1 MQSIFLDKLK
11 EPTYSDL
18 QNGIVV
24 SFPIWKEIEA
34 FLHEVYPKVESKW
47 HFTSAKMG
55 WSFRMS
61 DSKRVLVYLLPRDKY
76 FKVAMVFGQKATDLI
91 LESEI
96 SESIKTE
103 LKAAKVY
110 AEGRGIRITIQDDEL
125 LEEIKKLIQ
134 IKLNA

>member
-1 MQSIFLDKLK
+1 MQSIFLDKNQQ
-11 EPTYSDL
+11 PTETDL
-18 QNGIVV
+18 QNGIGVTF
-24 SFPIWKEIEA
+24 SIWKEIEV
-34 FLHEVYPKVESKW
+34 FLHETYPKVESKW

-61 DSKRVLVYLLPRDKY
+61 DSKRVLVYLLPRDQY
-76 FKVAMVFGQKATDLI
+76 FKVAMVFGQKATDLV

-110 AEGRGIRITIQDDEL
+110 AEGRGIRIDIKNEAL
-125 LEEIKKLIQ
+125 LEDVKKLIQ
-134 IKLNA
+134 IKLSS